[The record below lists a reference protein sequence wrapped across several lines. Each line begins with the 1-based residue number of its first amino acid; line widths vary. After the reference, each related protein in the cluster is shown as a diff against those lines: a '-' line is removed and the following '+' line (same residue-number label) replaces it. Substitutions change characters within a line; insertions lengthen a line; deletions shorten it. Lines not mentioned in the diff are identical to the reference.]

1 MRHCPWAVLVTVLA
15 SSDHVSAV
23 YRSVGCDAPPCSQT
37 AVANAANAPMG
48 NAADRQ
54 AVSDWENA
62 LISAGLPVPA
72 AARAGVKS
80 AGQAGPAVGPWQT
93 SPRPGKG
100 GGAHESPQPMDKH
113 MGKMTGAE
121 GPWAAADALPG
132 VDADEEM
139 ASPPPPP
146 PTCDSWCNEYTVR
159 PRALRTAAH
168 LSRLANNE
176 TCAMPFP
183 CRSSAADGCAK
194 LRTWHGGRA
203 AVAASPTP
211 ASPPASARALHWQ
224 SRELETS
231 AKHACTEAVPSL

>member
-1 MRHCPWAVLVTVLA
+1 MDHAQQKMDHGVPAAPTSLFQSPSRRAPRERADGATMRHCPWAVLVTVLA

-159 PRALRTAAH
+159 PHALRTAAH
-168 LSRLANNE
+168 LSRLA
-176 TCAMPFP
+176 
-183 CRSSAADGCAK
+183 S
-194 LRTWHGGRA
+194 RA
-203 AVAASPTP
+203 NM
-211 ASPPASARALHWQ
+211 RH
-224 SRELETS
+224 
-231 AKHACTEAVPSL
+231 AVPMSLLSG